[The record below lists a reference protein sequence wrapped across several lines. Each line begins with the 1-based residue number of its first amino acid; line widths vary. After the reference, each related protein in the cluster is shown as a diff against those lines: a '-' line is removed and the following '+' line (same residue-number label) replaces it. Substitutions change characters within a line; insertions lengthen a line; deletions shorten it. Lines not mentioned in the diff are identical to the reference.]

1 MNGVSQTKPLARFD
15 LGTGPQVSCIYSAT
29 TPDFAAATN
38 YQDLWWVPNG
48 IEPGRGVTLAHQGDA
63 IFATWYT
70 YDVDG
75 SPLWLSALARRVG
88 TSSTYNGTLVRTSG
102 PRFDAYDATKLAA
115 LPVGTATLSFAD
127 GNNASVS
134 ISTSGAGGLPMVGQS
149 RAITRFPFAAT
160 GGTLCQ

>member
-1 MNGVSQTKPLARFD
+1 MVNGVSQTKAITRFD
-15 LGTGPQVSCIYSAT
+15 LATGPQVGCTYSAT
-29 TPDFAAATN
+29 TPNFAAATN
-38 YQDLWWVPNG
+38 YQDLWWNPN
-48 IEPGRGVTLAHQGDA
+48 EPGRGVALAHQGDA

-75 SPLWLSALARRVG
+75 SPLWLSALARKVP

-115 LPVGTATLSFAD
+115 LPVGTATLAFAD
-127 GNNASVS
+127 GNDAILT
-134 ISTSGAGGLPMVGQS
+134 ISTSGAGGLPMLEQS
-149 RAITRFPFAAT
+149 RAITRFAFAPS